1 MLIGMEGSRRP
12 LVPRELVDQLR
23 AGAATDPKLAEA
35 LKIYEMR
42 EEYER
47 RIRVQ
52 RRPEPKAKIAGTRAA
67 AHNELSSDQRAWVD
81 RAHAVVR
88 RTGHRRGGAR
98 EVLIQ
103 LFAQQE
109 CALTVQEIGEQLTAR
124 LESGAAERPVG
135 IASIY
140 RGVDVLQDLDL
151 IARVDVGDG
160 VARYERTSLEHSDQ
174 HHHHHFV
181 CDKCGLLQ
189 PFDDE
194 ALEEAIEGLEGR
206 LGFVTKGHEVTL
218 RGICIGCQS

>member
-1 MLIGMEGSRRP
+1 MEGSGQP
-12 LVPRELVDQLR
+12 LLPRDLIDQMR
-23 AGAATDPKLAEA
+23 AGAATDPKLAAALALFEA
-35 LKIYEMR
+35 R

-47 RIRVQ
+47 RIRFQ
-52 RRPEPKAKIAGTRAA
+52 RRPEQRVKIVGKRAA
-67 AHNELSSDQRAWVD
+67 AAAYNELTSDQRAWVD

-124 LESGAAERPVG
+124 LESGASERPVG

-181 CDKCGLLQ
+181 CDKCGVLQ

-194 ALEEAIEGLEGR
+194 ALEEAIEGLESR

-218 RGICIGCQS
+218 RGTCIGCQ